1 MNNSS
6 QKQRLRVVRIIDR
19 LNVGGPAKHVTWL
32 TAGLS
37 AEEFETTLITGTVP
51 PTEGDMSYFARAAKI
66 EPAIIKEMSRE
77 LSPRDLFVIWKL
89 WRELVRLKPQ
99 VVHTHKAK
107 AGATGR
113 VAAMLYKWTTPSALW
128 LRPRSCH
135 VVHTYH
141 GHIFHNYYSPL
152 KTKLFLAIER
162 ALAWLCTDRIIT
174 ISEQQRREINEV
186 FKVGRASQ
194 FSVIPLGIDLEE
206 FKPEVGRLR
215 NELGVGSDTTLVG
228 IVGRLCEV
236 KNHMM
241 MLEAAALLERKGFLQ
256 NGRAHFVIIGDGH
269 LREALEAQSRELG
282 ITHCVSFMGFR
293 DDVTALY
300 ADLDIAALTSLN
312 EGTPLTLIEAMS
324 CGIPAASTEVGGVVD
339 LLGAQRGQ
347 GAGFTTWDH
356 GVTVPSRDVESYARA
371 LQLLIERPDLR
382 RQMGMQGQ
390 AFVRA
395 NLSKTRLISDI
406 ETLYRELTAAP
417 QSSLFAVHPEKI
429 TTHTNLEEE
438 T

>member
-1 MNNSS
+1 
-6 QKQRLRVVRIIDR
+6 
-19 LNVGGPAKHVTWL
+19 
-32 TAGLS
+32 
-37 AEEFETTLITGTVP
+37 
-51 PTEGDMSYFARAAKI
+51 
-66 EPAIIKEMSRE
+66 
-77 LSPRDLFVIWKL
+77 
-89 WRELVRLKPQ
+89 
-99 VVHTHKAK
+99 
-107 AGATGR
+107 
-113 VAAMLYKWTTPSALW
+113 
-128 LRPRSCH
+128 
-135 VVHTYH
+135 
-141 GHIFHNYYSPL
+141 
-152 KTKLFLAIER
+152 
-162 ALAWLCTDRIIT
+162 
-174 ISEQQRREINEV
+174 
-186 FKVGRASQ
+186 
-194 FSVIPLGIDLEE
+194 
-206 FKPEVGRLR
+206 
-215 NELGVGSDTTLVG
+215 
-228 IVGRLCEV
+228 
-236 KNHMM
+236 
-241 MLEAAALLERKGFLQ
+241 
-256 NGRAHFVIIGDGH
+256 
-269 LREALEAQSRELG
+269 
-282 ITHCVSFMGFR
+282 MGFR